1 MNYFL
6 LECSLI
12 IHEDC
17 QSNVPDMCSIP
28 YNSIGPI
35 ISDENICR
43 IVTRMH
49 LPKPIHVNDNDS
61 ISSSTDLSWLGPLP
75 ESKLWQNGS
84 IALPRFQ
91 DFEYV
96 GCLGDGAFAQ
106 VYCVQHL
113 PSKQYVAI
121 KVADG
126 NNEQARQ
133 QLEVERQI
141 LFRHSQGNPYMIKA
155 YCTFHQGVRHK
166 HREGLDMHSFHSS
179 RHYFL

>member
-1 MNYFL
+1 
-6 LECSLI
+6 
-12 IHEDC
+12 
-17 QSNVPDMCSIP
+17 MCSIP
-28 YNSIGPI
+28 YNSLGVI
-35 ISDENICR
+35 ISDQDLCR
-43 IVTRMH
+43 NVTRMH
-49 LPKPIHVNDNDS
+49 VPKAIHGNETDS
-61 ISSSTDLSWLGPLP
+61 IASSSDLSWLGPLP

-84 IALPRFQ
+84 ISLPAFD

-106 VYCVQHL
+106 VYCAQHM

-141 LFRHSQGNPYMIKA
+141 LFRYSQGNPYMIKA
-155 YCTFHQGVRHK
+155 YCTFHQGVR
-166 HREGLDMHSFHSS
+166 REEEEFDRIG
-179 RHYFL
+179 